1 MRQKIP
7 RRLTDRERTLWAQVT
22 RALTPL
28 ERRPASVEPPPSP
41 PPPPPPPSPSSEP
54 SRPAV
59 PRPVRPLPAPAVVEA
74 KPAPPPRLDRRFK
87 QRLARGLI
95 AIDARIDLHGLT
107 QAEAFA
113 QLTAFLRRARR
124 DGARTVLVITG
135 KGTAYD
141 QEAPARGVLRR
152 QVPLWL
158 SASALREAV
167 IAFAPAAAEH
177 GGAGALYV
185 RLRRGERSER
195 A

>member
-7 RRLTDRERTLWAQVT
+7 RPLTDRERTLWAQVT

-28 ERRPASVEPPPSP
+28 ERRPASVEPSPSL
-41 PPPPPPPSPSSEP
+41 PSPSAEP
-54 SRPAV
+54 SRPAG

-74 KPAPPPRLDRRFK
+74 KVAPAARLDRRFK

-135 KGTAYD
+135 KGTPGD
-141 QEAPARGVLRR
+141 PDAPPRGVLRR

-158 SASALREAV
+158 SGSALREAV

-177 GGAGALYV
+177 GGDGALYV
-185 RLRRGERSER
+185 RLRRGER
-195 A
+195 

>member
-1 MRQKIP
+1 MRP
-7 RRLTDRERTLWAQVT
+7 RVPRHLTDRERTLWAQVT

-28 ERRPASVEPPPSP
+28 PRRPPAVEPALP
-41 PPPPPPPSPSSEP
+41 PPPASS
-54 SRPAV
+54 AF
-59 PRPVRPLPAPAVVEA
+59 
-74 KPAPPPRLDRRFK
+74 KPTRPPPRPAGSAPVATEAKAKPVAGLDRRLK
-87 QRLARGLI
+87 ARLARGLI

-135 KGTAYD
+135 KGGPEDSDAS
-141 QEAPARGVLRR
+141 PRGVLRR

-158 SASALREAV
+158 SASGLREAV

-185 RLRRGERSER
+185 RLRRSAR
-195 A
+195 

>member
-7 RRLTDRERTLWAQVT
+7 RPLTDRERTLWAQVT

-28 ERRPASVEPPPSP
+28 ERRPASVEPSPSL
-41 PPPPPPPSPSSEP
+41 PSPSAEP
-54 SRPAV
+54 SRPAG

-74 KPAPPPRLDRRFK
+74 KAAPARLDRRFK

-135 KGTAYD
+135 KGTPGD
-141 QEAPARGVLRR
+141 PDAPPRGVLRR

-158 SASALREAV
+158 SGSALREAV

-177 GGAGALYV
+177 GGDGALYV
-185 RLRRGERSER
+185 RLRRGER
-195 A
+195 

>member
-1 MRQKIP
+1 M
-7 RRLTDRERTLWAQVT
+7 
-22 RALTPL
+22 
-28 ERRPASVEPPPSP
+28 RPA
-41 PPPPPPPSPSSEP
+41 
-54 SRPAV
+54 
-59 PRPVRPLPAPAVVEA
+59 PVATEA
-74 KPAPPPRLDRRFK
+74 KAEPAGRLDRRLK

-135 KGTAYD
+135 KGGAGERD
-141 QEAPARGVLRR
+141 GSPRGVLRR

-158 SASALREAV
+158 SASGLREAV
-167 IAFAPAAAEH
+167 IAFAPAATEH

-185 RLRRGERSER
+185 RLRRGERKD
-195 A
+195 AGITG

>member
-28 ERRPASVEPPPSP
+28 ERRPASVEPPP
-41 PPPPPPPSPSSEP
+41 PPPPSPSP

-74 KPAPPPRLDRRFK
+74 KAAPTPRLDRRFK
-87 QRLARGLI
+87 QRLARGII

-135 KGTAYD
+135 KGTAREQD
-141 QEAPARGVLRR
+141 APARGVLRR

-158 SASALREAV
+158 SASTLREAV

>member
-1 MRQKIP
+1 MTQRIP

-28 ERRPASVEPPPSP
+28 ERRPASVEPVA
-41 PPPPPPPSPSSEP
+41 PPPSPSATP
-54 SRPAV
+54 SRSPA
-59 PRPVRPLPAPAVVEA
+59 PRPVPAPLATEA
-74 KPAPPPRLDRRFK
+74 KAAPAAQLDRRFK

-95 AIDARIDLHGLT
+95 AIDARLDLHGLT

-135 KGTAYD
+135 KGTAGERD
-141 QEAPARGVLRR
+141 GPARGVLRR

-158 SASALREAV
+158 STGALGEAV

-185 RLRRGERSER
+185 RLRRGER
-195 A
+195 